1 MRSEIIIEA
10 LEKQNAFA
18 LCHRTF
24 KLIRKSHKPS
34 ARIQETATVVL
45 QQINEV
51 EQKASSHPENVNTVA
66 APDEKQG

>member
-10 LEKQNAFA
+10 LEKQNSFE

-34 ARIQETATVVL
+34 ARIQDTANNVL

-51 EQKASSHPENVNTVA
+51 AQKAAGAPE
-66 APDEKQG
+66 DESK